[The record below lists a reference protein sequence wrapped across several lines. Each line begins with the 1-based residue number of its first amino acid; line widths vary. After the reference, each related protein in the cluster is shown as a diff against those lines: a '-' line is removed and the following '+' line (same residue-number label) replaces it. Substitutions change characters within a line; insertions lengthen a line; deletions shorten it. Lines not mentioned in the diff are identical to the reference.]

1 MEMIEIEKIIALSRK
16 NQQRAWEIIKDTRIV
31 EIWESIGAT
40 VNLVGSLKLEL
51 MAKHCDIDFHVY
63 TNPFKLADSF
73 AAMAKLAE
81 HPAVKRI
88 EYINYLDAED
98 ECIEWHAWLEDADD
112 ALWHIDII
120 HIIRG
125 SHYDGYF
132 EKVAD
137 RIAAVLT
144 EDMRNTILQ
153 LKYETPDSEK
163 AMGIEYYRA
172 VIEGGVK
179 TFDEFT
185 CWRKE
190 NPVIG
195 ILEWIP

>member
-1 MEMIEIEKIIALSRK
+1 MKMIEIERIIALSRK
-16 NQQRAWEIIKDTRIV
+16 NQQRAWEVIKDTRIV

-40 VNLVGSLKLEL
+40 VNLVGSLKLGL
-51 MAKHCDIDFHVY
+51 MAKHCDIDFHIY

-73 AAMAKLAE
+73 AAMAKLAK

-125 SHYDGYF
+125 SRYDGYF

-163 AMGIEYYRA
+163 IMGIEYYRA

-190 NPVIG
+190 NPVMG